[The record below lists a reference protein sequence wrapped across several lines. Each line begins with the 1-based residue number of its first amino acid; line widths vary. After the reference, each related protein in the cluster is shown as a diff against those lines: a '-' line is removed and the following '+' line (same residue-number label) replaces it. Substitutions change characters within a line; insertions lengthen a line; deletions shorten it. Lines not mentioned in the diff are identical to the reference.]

1 MLQNRTWV
9 ITIYRQTLLPDLDF
23 ADMTYTGVLATILSG
38 LEPAVAIAL
47 ACVPL
52 MRPLFGKKGLAKER
66 TGYDYNSSKTSGA
79 FSKKGSKNGSRG
91 PSTFTELVDDDSS
104 EIHLQPIKPA
114 HEVSVSATPMQH
126 NQRQSMSTSG
136 QTITMERK
144 WEVRQE

>member
-1 MLQNRTWV
+1 
-9 ITIYRQTLLPDLDF
+9 
-23 ADMTYTGVLATILSG
+23 MTHSGVLATVLSG

-47 ACVPL
+47 ACIPL
-52 MRPLFGKKGLAKER
+52 MRPLFGKKKSEKER

-104 EIHLQPIKPA
+104 EIHLQPIKPV
-114 HEVSVSATPMQH
+114 HNVSVSAMPSQQ
-126 NQRQSMSTSG
+126 NQRQSMPPPS